1 MIVIS
6 RIIAATYDCPRIV
19 PTPPPCPTST
29 TTTISAI
36 HTTPTF
42 VYLSSKPTPSSEAIP
57 DSITLHSPT
66 HQTPSNL
73 IPPDTMSTKTI
84 SASPESLEVVLI
96 TATPVEIYV
105 TPTRPV
111 NSNDNDHTL
120 RSGDQSGLIAVV
132 LVLAVVL
139 LLLLA
144 FFIAG
149 LIIFTLSRKRNKLSA
164 YTKILSSQRSVGK
177 LKRYV

>member
-1 MIVIS
+1 
-6 RIIAATYDCPRIV
+6 
-19 PTPPPCPTST
+19 
-29 TTTISAI
+29 
-36 HTTPTF
+36 
-42 VYLSSKPTPSSEAIP
+42 
-57 DSITLHSPT
+57 
-66 HQTPSNL
+66 
-73 IPPDTMSTKTI
+73 MSTKTI